1 MPTRKAADRL
11 GVLLETVVLA
21 CSFRTEVSSASR
33 PATASPHTPDRAAL
47 VSVQQRRAAADEALS
62 ELAQLTTSAGYVLA
76 GQMACVRVRPDA
88 ATYIGA
94 GKLDELGQLVAGTS
108 ADAVIFDNA
117 LSPIQQRNLEKALG
131 RTVIDR
137 TGLILQIFARRAQ
150 SAEGKMQVELARL
163 EHLASRLV
171 RGWTHLER
179 QKGGIGLRGGP
190 GEKQIELDRRML
202 DAKIKQLR
210 LRLAKLERQRATQ
223 RRARSRTGAFRV
235 ALVGYTNAGKSTLFN
250 ALTGSRTYAA
260 DQLFATLDTTTRRW
274 FLSPEVQVTLSDT
287 VGFIRDLPHTLVEAF
302 KATLEDTL
310 QADLL
315 LHVVDASSP
324 AMREQI
330 DEVQA
335 VLREIGAEH
344 LPQFLILNKA
354 DRLPAEHPVTNGH
367 QAADGILPRD
377 SMQRFV
383 VSALRGS
390 GLAPLKAAVLAAA
403 LAARQ
408 RVLLPGS
415 TDSISTFA

>member
-1 MPTRKAADRL
+1 M
-11 GVLLETVVLA
+11 
-21 CSFRTEVSSASR
+21 SSASR
-33 PATASPHTPDRAAL
+33 PAASAPQAPDRAAL
-47 VSVQQRRAAADEALS
+47 VSVQQRRTAADEALT

-76 GQMACVRVRPDA
+76 GEMSCVRARPDA
-88 ATYIGA
+88 ATYIGS

-131 RTVIDR
+131 KTVIDR
-137 TGLILQIFARRAQ
+137 TGLILEIFARRAQ

-163 EHLASRLV
+163 EHLATRLV

-210 LRLAKLERQRATQ
+210 LRLSKLDRQRSTQ

-260 DQLFATLDTTTRRW
+260 DQLFATLDTTTRKW

-315 LHVVDASSP
+315 LHVVDASSL
-324 AMREQI
+324 AMRDQM

-335 VLREIGAEH
+335 VLAEIGADH
-344 LPQFLILNKA
+344 IPQFLILNKA
-354 DRLPAEHPVTNGH
+354 DLLPAEPGVTNSH
-367 QAADGILPRD
+367 QQPDGILLRD
-377 SMQRFV
+377 SMPRHV

-390 GLAPLKAAVLAAA
+390 GLAALKAAVLAAV

-408 RVLLPGS
+408 RVSPPGS
-415 TDSISTFA
+415 TDSTSSFA